1 MEKFATCFESLK
13 DPRTGNASLH
23 NLLEI
28 LMISLCAVLCGCETA
43 VDMEEFGL
51 AKEVFLRQFLE
62 LKHGI
67 PSHDTFSRIFQLID
81 PKQFQICFVT
91 FAERFSTACKG
102 VIAIDGKALRRSF
115 DSASG
120 QSPLYMVSAWGC
132 EQRLVLAQ
140 TDVDVKSNEI
150 TAIPKLLELLSL
162 KGNIVTVDALN
173 CQRNIAQQIV
183 DQGGDYVLALKGNQ
197 GTLHDDV
204 SLFLNDPE
212 IACVP
217 HTTTDGDHGRIEIRK
232 SMVSTDIDW
241 LQKDH
246 KWPGLQAIGK
256 ITRIREATIKGTST
270 TSTEVAYYLLS
281 SPFSAERLGE
291 VARAHWGIENR
302 LHWVLDV
309 VFNEDQNRARKDH
322 GPKNLAVLRHM
333 ALNVVRKEASK
344 GSMRVKLKRAGW
356 NDNFLTTLLTQLV

>member
-1 MEKFATCFESLK
+1 MEEFVTCFKSLK
-13 DPRTGNASLH
+13 DPRTGNAQLH
-23 NLLEI
+23 NLMEI
-28 LMISLCAVLCGCETA
+28 LMIALCAVLCGCETA
-43 VDMEEFGL
+43 VDMSEFGL
-51 AKEVFLRQFLE
+51 AKESFLRQFLT

-67 PSHDTFSRIFQLID
+67 PSHDTFSRTFQLID
-81 PKQFQICFVT
+81 PKQFQICFVA
-91 FAERFSTACKG
+91 FVERFSAACKG

-140 TDVDVKSNEI
+140 TDVDIKSNEI

-173 CQRNIAQQIV
+173 CQRNIAQQII

-212 IACVP
+212 TICSS
-217 HTTTDGDHGRIEIRK
+217 HTTTDGDHGCIEIRT
-232 SMVSTDIDW
+232 SVVSTDIDW
-241 LQKDH
+241 LH
-246 KWPGLQAIGK
+246 NNHEWPGLQAIGK
-256 ITRIREATIKGTST
+256 ITRNQETTIKTVTT

-281 SPFSAERLGE
+281 SPLSAKRLGE
-291 VARAHWGIENR
+291 VARAHWGIENG

-309 VFNEDQNRARKDH
+309 VFNEDQNRTRKDH

-333 ALNVVRKEASK
+333 ALNIVRKETSK

-356 NDNFLTTLLTQLV
+356 NDNFLTTLLGQMI

>member
-1 MEKFATCFESLK
+1 MKEFATCFESLK
-13 DPRTGNASLH
+13 DPRIGNARLH

-28 LMISLCAVLCGCETA
+28 LMIALCAVLCGCETA
-43 VDMEEFGL
+43 VEMSEFGL
-51 AKEVFLRQFLE
+51 AKEPFLRQFLKLE
-62 LKHGI
+62 HGI
-67 PSHDTFSRIFQLID
+67 PSHDTFSRIFRLID
-81 PKQFQICFVT
+81 PKQFQACFAAFT
-91 FAERFSTACKG
+91 ARFSTTCKG
-102 VIAIDGKALRRSF
+102 VIAIDGKTLRRSF
-115 DSASG
+115 DTASG
-120 QSPLYMVSAWGC
+120 QSPLHMVSAWGC

-140 TDVDVKSNEI
+140 TDVDAKSNEI

-162 KGNIVTVDALN
+162 KGNIVTVDAMN
-173 CQRNIAQQIV
+173 CQRNIAQQII

-197 GTLHDDV
+197 GTLHNDV

-212 IACVP
+212 IACVS
-217 HTTTDGDHGRIEIRK
+217 HTTTDGDHGRIEIRI

-256 ITRIREATIKGTST
+256 ISRIREATVKGVST

-281 SPFSAERLGE
+281 SPLSAKRLGE
-291 VARAHWGIENR
+291 VARAHWGIENG

-309 VFNEDQNRARKDH
+309 VLNEDQNRTRKDH

-333 ALNVVRKEASK
+333 ALNIVRKETSK

-356 NDNFLTTLLTQLV
+356 NSDFLTTLLTQLV